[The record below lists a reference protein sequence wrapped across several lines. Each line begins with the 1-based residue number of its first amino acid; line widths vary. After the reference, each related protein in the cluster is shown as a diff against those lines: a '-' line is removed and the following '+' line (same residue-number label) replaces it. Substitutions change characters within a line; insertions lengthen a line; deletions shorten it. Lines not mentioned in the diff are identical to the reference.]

1 MIVKNPGYPQ
11 GAPGFSHNN
20 QNVRERL
27 KSDCLFFFSF
37 IWQFNFAR
45 VCGLLPPCGV
55 ANTYAVKVNQVKSHC
70 QDLAMSIVHTLIH
83 IYKIF
88 FCPHVVNS
96 FFCCMFGEQS
106 KTQTMKKIKAFIL
119 KHYPP
124 VVIAILIAIGL
135 FAFGMLFAL
144 IENITPNV
152 PVHLR

>member
-1 MIVKNPGYPQ
+1 MRLASPLRG
-11 GAPGFSHNN
+11 
-20 QNVRERL
+20 RERL
-27 KSDCLFFFSF
+27 HGQGRKTSTTS
-37 IWQFNFAR
+37 
-45 VCGLLPPCGV
+45 
-55 ANTYAVKVNQVKSHC
+55 

-88 FCPHVVNS
+88 FVNVLWIH
-96 FFCCMFGEQS
+96 FFCCKFGEQS
-106 KTQTMKKIKAFIL
+106 KTKTMKKIQAFIL